1 LYYILIITDFT
12 PLFNPNY
19 WKRFHGGGENVNVHK
34 PTIVDIA
41 KVTGFSKSTVSR
53 VLNNHPNVRAST
65 RKKVLNAIESTGFSP
80 NLFAQGLKTNRRQ
93 QIALAID
100 DIQNPYYPEV
110 AAAAEQVAK
119 QNGFRLVLF
128 NHYGNPHEELSIVKN
143 IQDLH
148 VDGMILSPLGFHP
161 KLTKA
166 IKSSPVPISVIG
178 VYLDQERFADEVTI
192 SKPEGLLAME
202 HLIRIG
208 CRNIAYAGGP
218 KDMHGGTR
226 YGAYESSLKEHL
238 LTINPNLVYCG
249 DSFSLKTGFDAAEYF
264 LSLPNLP
271 DGLYA
276 GSDIIAIGLMRKLQ
290 AEGVRIPDDISIV
303 GVDDIPWCEITTPM
317 LTSVSQ
323 LGAEAGRLAAEL
335 LCKRIHSNGSIPFQ
349 KILLEPRLIIRESTV
364 KVMKF

>member
-1 LYYILIITDFT
+1 MNI
-12 PLFNPNY
+12 
-19 WKRFHGGGENVNVHK
+19 RK

-41 KVTGFSKSTVSR
+41 KETGFSKSTVSR
-53 VLNNHPNVRAST
+53 VLNNHPNVRVST
-65 RKKVLNAIESTGFSP
+65 RKKVLEAIESTSFFP
-80 NLFAQGLKTNRRQ
+80 NSFAQGLKTNRSQ

-119 QNGFRLVLF
+119 KNGFRLVLF

-148 VDGMILSPLGFHP
+148 VDGMILSPLGFHS
-161 KLTKA
+161 KLTKT

-178 VYLDQERFADEVTI
+178 VYSDQDLFADEVSV

-208 CRNIAYAGGP
+208 CRKIAYAGGP

-238 LTINPNLVYCG
+238 LTINPDLVYFG
-249 DSFSLKTGFDAAEYF
+249 DSFSLKTGYDAAEYF
-264 LSLPNLP
+264 LRLPSLPE
-271 DGLYA
+271 GVYA

-290 AEGVRIPDDISIV
+290 AEGVKIPDDISIV

-335 LCKRIHSNGSIPFQ
+335 LCKRIQSQETIPFQ
-349 KILLEPRLIIRESTV
+349 KVVLEPRLIIRDSTV
-364 KVMKF
+364 KVLQVRS